1 MLAALRSAW
10 KGLVVFERYG
20 HVFVVVNIVAAF
32 LALPVVT
39 LPIVWAGLA
48 RLARAAHDGPTCH
61 IDDFWSG
68 FRTYFWDGLVI
79 SAITFGLG
87 CVLYVNYTV
96 YALQSGYLFTLLRA
110 IWLTVF
116 IVWMC
121 TLFYLFPLMER
132 MERPTLWVGLRNAL
146 LMTIKRGGTTL
157 ITLII
162 AGVVLLL
169 SSTLVVPIALIS
181 LSLLASVATAAV
193 DDRLADDPPQA
204 VGV

>member
-10 KGLVVFERYG
+10 KGIVVFERYG

-32 LALPVVT
+32 LSLPVIT
-39 LPIVWAGLA
+39 IPAVWAGLA

-79 SAITFGLG
+79 SAITFGLA

-169 SSTLVVPIALIS
+169 SFTLVVPIALIS
-181 LSLLASVATAAV
+181 LSLLASIATSAV